1 MQSVKTIAII
11 VAILLV
17 LLACGTTHV
26 MATVAGV
33 FSVAS
38 VVVFCSHFFSWCS
51 NPPAHLTLKRL
62 LHPLRSHGY
71 C

>member
-38 VVVFCSHFFSWCS
+38 VVVFAAISLVGV
-51 NPPAHLTLKRL
+51 ATRL
-62 LHPLRSHGY
+62 RI
-71 C
+71 